1 MVVRLMDAGSLKL
14 PWASVPLAISGGRIR
29 IGKMVTPAPGNELAA
44 SGTLDLLDATIDARL
59 TMFGASESG
68 QRPEASVVWKGPIA
82 APRRSIDVSAL
93 TGWLTL
99 QSANRE
105 AKRLDAIE
113 RTSVPRGGAARVET
127 GAAAGSHAQPPA
139 APALPPPVVINR
151 PPAVAVPRP
160 TVRAVPAPPLF
171 TPQ

>member
-1 MVVRLMDAGSLKL
+1 
-14 PWASVPLAISGGRIR
+14 
-29 IGKMVTPAPGNELAA
+29 
-44 SGTLDLLDATIDARL
+44 
-59 TMFGASESG
+59 
-68 QRPEASVVWKGPIA
+68 VVWKGPIA